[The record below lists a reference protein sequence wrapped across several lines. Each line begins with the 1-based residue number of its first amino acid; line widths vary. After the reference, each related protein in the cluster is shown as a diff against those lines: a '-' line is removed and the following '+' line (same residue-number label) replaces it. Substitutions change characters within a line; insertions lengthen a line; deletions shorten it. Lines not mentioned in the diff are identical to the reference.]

1 MRLRRIH
8 REFIGDSSSL
18 VIVVEMTEER
28 STYTE
33 EQEKEPASERP
44 PLRSR
49 LWARTGFGDKTL
61 WDLLQLLIVPLALAV
76 IGLWFT
82 WQQDVRQQDLEDRRA
97 ESARNVEQQ
106 RAQDA
111 ALQAYLDQ
119 MSTLLIDEKLH
130 SSAVDSTVP
139 SVARARTLAVLPM
152 LDGHR
157 KYSVL
162 LFLAES
168 QLIFE
173 ENYIVPLV
181 GADLSELKVK
191 SRANLGWNLSE
202 TYLHGTDL
210 SDADLHGVMLRE
222 AALTN
227 TDLSRADLSDAN
239 LTGVELH
246 DADLTGAD
254 LHNADLTGAE
264 LPGADLSDA
273 TVTEEQLA
281 TCKSLEGAT
290 MPNGQKKKK
299 WFKSRGVDGENSL

>member
-1 MRLRRIH
+1 M
-8 REFIGDSSSL
+8 S
-18 VIVVEMTEER
+18 EER
-28 STYTE
+28 STHYE
-33 EQEKEPASERP
+33 EQEKDLASEQP
-44 PLRSR
+44 PSRSG
-49 LWARTGFGDKTL
+49 LEARTGFSDKTL
-61 WDLLQLLIVPLALAV
+61 WDLLQLLIVPLALTV
-76 IGLWFT
+76 IGFWFT

-97 ESARNVEQQ
+97 KSARNVEQQ

-111 ALQAYLDQ
+111 ALQSYLDQ
-119 MSTLLIDEKLH
+119 MSTLLIEENLD
-130 SSAVDSTVP
+130 SSTVDGTVP

-173 ENYIVPLV
+173 DNFIVPLG

-210 SDADLHGVMLRE
+210 SEADLHGVMLRE

-227 TDLSRADLSDAN
+227 TDLSGADLSDAD
-239 LTGVELH
+239 LTGVELQ
-246 DADLTGAD
+246 D
-254 LHNADLTGAE
+254 ADLTGAE
-264 LPGADLSDA
+264 LAGADLTEA
-273 TVTEEQLA
+273 TVTEAQLA
-281 TCKSLEGAT
+281 TCKSLQGAT
-290 MPNGQKKKK
+290 MPNGQKYENWLKSKKK
-299 WFKSRGVDGENSL
+299 